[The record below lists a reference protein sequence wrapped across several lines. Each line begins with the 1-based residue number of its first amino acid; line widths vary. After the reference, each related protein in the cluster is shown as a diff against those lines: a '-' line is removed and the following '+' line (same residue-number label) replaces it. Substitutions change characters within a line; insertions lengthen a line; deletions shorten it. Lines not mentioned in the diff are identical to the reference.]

1 MKTYSQMLEAG
12 EVNTHDAN
20 GNEFWDVKE
29 RRLLDESIKALGRVG
44 SGSGSIIYTKDDGS
58 WVDDVNWA
66 VTSRPFYSM
75 PIIEREKI
83 AIIPAT
89 YGPDSIIH
97 GSWHGIIGYN
107 SDNGEHLYE
116 CDAET
121 PLFAAMRVYVA
132 SKLGWFPE
140 VPNALV

>member
-20 GNEFWDVKE
+20 GNEF
-29 RRLLDESIKALGRVG
+29 
-44 SGSGSIIYTKDDGS
+44 
-58 WVDDVNWA
+58 WA